1 MWNIPHSTC
10 LPVVGCFY
18 ERRVRSVKTPL
29 KKVIGTAKLTYE
41 EMETA
46 LIEIEGIINTRPL
59 TYLYDD
65 DVAEPLTPSHLL
77 SGRNLFATPEPESL
91 VESSTATL
99 SRRYKFLQTTLRS
112 MWTKFRHH
120 YLTELREHHMYTRR
134 KTNSEN
140 VLKIGEVVIIKDDD
154 VRSRC
159 SWRLGRV
166 ESLVVGGDNQV
177 RGANLRT
184 ISKEFRRTSMS
195 RPLQKIIPLEVV
207 DSPATLPSH
216 PHSQILYRR
225 HLLDLDEH
233 VRRRVNY
240 DDVRCNKYN
249 DPCGTPY
256 LQWVG
261 EVIVI

>member
-1 MWNIPHSTC
+1 M
-10 LPVVGCFY
+10 
-18 ERRVRSVKTPL
+18 
-29 KKVIGTAKLTYE
+29 
-41 EMETA
+41 
-46 LIEIEGIINTRPL
+46 
-59 TYLYDD
+59 
-65 DVAEPLTPSHLL
+65 
-77 SGRNLFATPEPESL
+77 
-91 VESSTATL
+91 TL

-207 DSPATLPSH
+207 DSPATPPSH
-216 PHSQILYRR
+216 PHSEDIDILPSNTVPETSTRSRR
-225 HLLDLDEH
+225 TCAKEGEL
-233 VRRRVNY
+233 RRRAMQQV
-240 DDVRCNKYN
+240 
-249 DPCGTPY
+249 
-256 LQWVG
+256 
-261 EVIVI
+261 